1 MALSTLFL
9 AAVLL
14 GAYALYKYWD
24 TSRRHRIPKGLKPLP
39 GPKGT
44 ALSFIGR
51 SFFLLLTLSSNSEV
65 Y

>member
-1 MALSTLFL
+1 MALPTL
-9 AAVLL
+9 VLL
-14 GAYALYKYWD
+14 VVFVSAYALYKYWD

-44 ALSFIGR
+44 AFSIGR
-51 SFFLLLTLSSNSEV
+51 NSSPPRILCDDDEL